1 MRVGLFSLLSDEFVN
16 TLHEALDRMGHKLA
30 VLVTSRYDPQGRFVS
45 NVRLQAVAKVEPSIP
60 IIVVNRLEPIGKA
73 LEAFDLD
80 LILVEV
86 FSLRLP
92 RAILAIP
99 RLGCVNVHPSFLP
112 RYRGPSPIGWQLFN
126 GEAFLGVT
134 LHRMDVGF
142 DTGPVLLQWRTR
154 IGREDTPQSLRRK
167 VHRQAIQ
174 RLPQLLRL
182 VESGAPG
189 TPQNDEEATYAP
201 HFGQREWT
209 IDWSRSA
216 PEIANQARALGNR
229 GALARLEGRQ
239 YRIKRAEALGR
250 SRSTPHA
257 RAATLAP
264 GTIVEASTDSLVIST
279 GCGLLRATA
288 YVAE

>member
-45 NVRLQAVAKVEPSIP
+45 NVRLQAVAKVEPS
-60 IIVVNRLEPIGKA
+60 
-73 LEAFDLD
+73 
-80 LILVEV
+80 
-86 FSLRLP
+86 
-92 RAILAIP
+92 IP

-174 RLPQLLRL
+174 RLPQLLR
-182 VESGAPG
+182 
-189 TPQNDEEATYAP
+189 
-201 HFGQREWT
+201 
-209 IDWSRSA
+209 
-216 PEIANQARALGNR
+216 
-229 GALARLEGRQ
+229 
-239 YRIKRAEALGR
+239 
-250 SRSTPHA
+250 
-257 RAATLAP
+257 
-264 GTIVEASTDSLVIST
+264 
-279 GCGLLRATA
+279 
-288 YVAE
+288 